1 MMGCGRK
8 ARRHEARRHEGRQ
21 RSQFTPFVP
30 ACLRAFVPLALI
42 ALTSIARA
50 AEGPTTAPASEPSTA
65 PAVSEFASAEFRF
78 RLKYPAGW
86 VLPEHPVNGEV
97 FSLRTP
103 VVSASDK
110 RFGVVGLRID
120 NGPEGR
126 TDVATMMELS
136 SSIAGYVFKNGAQ
149 HVIVKPDALSDGTL
163 PGRRIRFWTV
173 QPEGKVATMYV
184 VAVHKRV
191 EYVFN
196 IAAPAEQFEAMLPQ
210 VEALLKSFE
219 VLD

>member
-1 MMGCGRK
+1 M
-8 ARRHEARRHEGRQ
+8 RRRTFALVFILH
-21 RSQFTPFVP
+21 S
-30 ACLRAFVPLALI
+30 AFCTLH
-42 ALTSIARA
+42 SIAD
-50 AEGPTTAPASEPSTA
+50 EPPSTA
-65 PAVSEFASAEFRF
+65 PSTEPTSAPATKEFNSGEFRF
-78 RLKYPAGW
+78 RLKYPADW

-103 VVSASDK
+103 VISASDK

-120 NGPEGR
+120 NGPEGA

-149 HVIVKPDALSDGTL
+149 HVIIKPDALSGGSL
-163 PGRRIRFWTV
+163 PARRIRFVTD
-173 QPEGKVATMYV
+173 QPTGKVATMYV

-196 IAAPAEQFEAMLPQ
+196 IAAPAEQFEQMLPQ